1 MSVKTCKQHA
11 NEPIF
16 IYAQCAACEIQRY
29 RNQVD
34 ELKAE
39 NELMRYQLS
48 ACAKELIAASDW
60 ICREV
65 EGGTRS
71 ATHWAV
77 RLKTNADQIDAATGK
92 GEQS

>member
-39 NELMRYQLS
+39 VEELRKDAESWRKLN
-48 ACAKELIAASDW
+48 AS
-60 ICREV
+60 
-65 EGGTRS
+65 S
-71 ATHWAV
+71 
-77 RLKTNADQIDAATGK
+77 
-92 GEQS
+92 